1 MRVLAGGEGKAMFGS
16 VVLDVAIGLC
26 LLFLFV
32 SLVCSAIREVIEAV
46 LNTRASDLERGIREM
61 LDDPDGQG
69 AVRALYSHPM
79 VFALFDGS
87 YAPERLQ
94 PHRSLLTGTRSLR
107 MPIRQR
113 GNLPAYIP
121 AGNFARAFLDL
132 VVRGPIG
139 GAGPATGE
147 AVTVRALS
155 ARAQAMPDSRTRRAL
170 LSALDG
176 AEDDLGRVR
185 WAIER
190 WFDSCMERVSG
201 WYKRRTQVILFGI
214 GLLAAG
220 VMNVDAFSVGKALFE
235 DKALRDGAVAQAAS
249 LLPPGTGGL
258 SQQARE
264 GFTALRDE
272 LAQIRFPCGWGN
284 PPPQRLRHPGA
295 GGKPGPLAPGAV
307 LQMLI
312 GWTVTAFAVT
322 LGAPFWFD
330 LLNRFT
336 VARSTIKPGSAIR
349 H

>member
-1 MRVLAGGEGKAMFGS
+1 MLGS

-32 SLVCSAIREVIEAV
+32 SLVCSAIREAIEAI

-69 AVRALYSHPM
+69 TARALYSHPM
-79 VFALFDGS
+79 VFALFDGT
-87 YAPERLQ
+87 YAPEQLQ
-94 PHRSLLTGTRSLR
+94 PHRSLLTGSRSLR
-107 MPIRQR
+107 MPIKRR

-139 GAGPATGE
+139 GGSPASGE

-155 ARAQAMPDSRTRRAL
+155 ARAQAMPDGRIRRAL

-201 WYKRRTQVILFGI
+201 WYKRRTQVMLFGI
-214 GLLAAG
+214 GLATAA

-235 DKALRDGAVAQAAS
+235 DKALRDGAVSQAAS
-249 LLPPGTGGL
+249 LVPHDAGGVPE
-258 SQQARE
+258 QARQ
-264 GFTALRDE
+264 GFAALRGE
-272 LAQIRFPCGWGN
+272 LAQIRFPCGWGD
-284 PPPQRLRHPGA
+284 PLPQQLRRPGV
-295 GGKPGPLAPGAV
+295 GGKPGPLDPGSV
-307 LQMLI
+307 LQMLV
-312 GWTVTAFAVT
+312 GWIVTAFAVT

-330 LLNRFT
+330 MLNRFT
-336 VARSTIKPGSAIR
+336 VARSTVKPGLGISR
-349 H
+349 

>member
-1 MRVLAGGEGKAMFGS
+1 MFGS

-32 SLVCSAIREVIEAV
+32 SLVCSAIREAIEAV

-61 LDDPDGQG
+61 LDDPAGQG
-69 AVRALYSHPM
+69 AARALYSHPM

-87 YAPERLQ
+87 YAPGQLR

-107 MPIRQR
+107 MPIRRR

-139 GAGPATGE
+139 GAGSETGE
-147 AVTVRALS
+147 PVTVRALS

-185 WAIER
+185 EAIER

-201 WYKRRTQVILFGI
+201 WYKRRTQVMLFGI
-214 GLLAAG
+214 GLLMAG

-249 LLPPGTGGL
+249 LVPQDAGGVPE
-258 SQQARE
+258 QARE
-264 GFTALRDE
+264 GFAALRDE
-272 LAQIRFPCGWGN
+272 LAQIRFPCGWGD
-284 PPPQRLRHPGA
+284 PPPQQLRRPGA
-295 GGKPGPLAPGAV
+295 GGRPGALDPGAV

-330 LLNRFT
+330 MLNRFT
-336 VARSTIKPGSAIR
+336 VARSTIKPGLGIR
-349 H
+349 R